1 MCYSRL
7 VVRLLFLEIN
17 VLVLFYFILFYF
29 VLFCFVFVLFCIS
42 LFCFVFL
49 LFICLFVIFFF
60 IWLFVLFLNIP
71 TEQYNFAERSET
83 CERRSNRYQLYHLF
97 RSFYAVVISY
107 RSLCM
112 NQASGDCY
120 GYNSTAKQYL

>member
-1 MCYSRL
+1 MY
-7 VVRLLFLEIN
+7 LFCF
-17 VLVLFYFILFYF
+17 VLFYF
-29 VLFCFVFVLFCIS
+29 VLFCFVFALF
-42 LFCFVFL
+42 FFVFH
-49 LFICLFVIFFF
+49 LFVCLFVIFFF

-71 TEQYNFAERSET
+71 MEQYNFAERSET

-97 RSFYAVVISY
+97 RSLYAVAISY

-120 GYNSTAKQYL
+120 GYNSTSKQYL